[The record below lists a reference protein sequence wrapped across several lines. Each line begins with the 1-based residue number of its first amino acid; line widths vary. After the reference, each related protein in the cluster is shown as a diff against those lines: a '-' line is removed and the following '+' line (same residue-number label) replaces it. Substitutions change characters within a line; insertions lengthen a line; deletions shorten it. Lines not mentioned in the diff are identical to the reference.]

1 MNNGLVAPVNGT
13 LQNKQKHMFVS
24 RVFLRNLEVNQRNR
38 EQVSPFACFVLS
50 YFVEQLFEFE
60 SFLKLSRICSWSDS
74 VCLNKDI
81 VACVELSKKSIF
93 VIRHHIELT
102 AEKLDGIGSLFV
114 A

>member
-74 VCLNKDI
+74 VCFNKDI
-81 VACVELSKKSIF
+81 DKLSKKSIF

>member
-1 MNNGLVAPVNGT
+1 MDWSHLLMARFRT
-13 LQNKQKHMFVS
+13 NKKHMFVS

-38 EQVSPFACFVLS
+38 EQVSPFAFFVLS

-74 VCLNKDI
+74 VCSSKNI
-81 VACVELSKKSIF
+81 VACVEPSKKSIF
-93 VIRHHIELT
+93 VIHHHIELT
-102 AEKLDGIGSLFV
+102 AEKLVGNGSLFV